1 MNESPNEFPRGTA
14 LVLGGSG
21 GVGSA
26 IATEFATRGT
36 AVCITYQSNHSRA
49 EILAEEINARGGK
62 ADIAQVSLQ
71 NIETLTSCVNDIVNN
86 GRLHTVVIATGYDI
100 PQVGIGELTPELWQ
114 RVLRADAEGAF
125 NAIHTTLPALRA
137 GGGGS
142 YVHIS
147 SAGLL
152 RYPPLDILS
161 VAPKAAIEEL
171 IKGIAKEEGRNN
183 IRANSIAIG
192 VIETGIFLRL
202 REQGVFDDN
211 WVANVKGALPL
222 QRFGAP
228 GEVAKMAA
236 FLASSAAGYTTG
248 QLIPVDGGFGL

>member
-1 MNESPNEFPRGTA
+1 MSQGSIGYPQGTA
-14 LVLGGSG
+14 LVFGGSG

-26 IATEFATRGT
+26 IAKELAQRGLP
-36 AVCITYQSNHSRA
+36 VCITYRSNRA
-49 EILAEEINARGGK
+49 RANAVAEEILTTGGS
-62 ADIAQVSLQ
+62 AVVAQVSLQ
-71 NIETLTSCVNDIVNN
+71 DNASIKNCVAGIVE
-86 GRLHTVVIATGYDI
+86 GSRLHTVVIATGYDI
-100 PQVGIGELTPELWQ
+100 PQVSIGDLTPDLWQ

-125 NAIHTTLPALRA
+125 NAIHATLPAMRD

-171 IKGIAKEEGRNN
+171 IKGIAKEEGRHN

-202 REQGVFDDN
+202 REQGVFDDD
-211 WVANVKGALPL
+211 WVAAVKGNLPL

-228 GEVAKMAA
+228 EEVANMAA
-236 FLASSAAGYTTG
+236 FLASDAAGYTG
-248 QLIPVDGGFGL
+248 QLIPVDGGYGL